1 MAKTYTG
8 DPGSSTKDE
17 LRFLVGD
24 TGQAVEMQL
33 TDEEIDWQYSRTIPS
48 VGAAA
53 IALVRRLIALN
64 RSLVDQ
70 SVGDISIS
78 YSQRLAA
85 LKVTL
90 NELIQDPTLG
100 ALSMGVGGVR
110 VEQIVEQNADVN
122 AVQPPVKRNQFT
134 MPGTNPYQ
142 TGGLSNVPGN

>member
-1 MAKTYTG
+1 MASTYSG
-8 DPGSSTKDE
+8 NPGASIKDQ

-24 TGQAVEMQL
+24 TGAAVPMQL
-33 TDEEIDWQYSRTIPS
+33 TDEEIDWQYSRTVPS
-48 VGAAA
+48 VGMAA

-70 SVGDISIS
+70 TVGDISIS

-85 LKVTL
+85 LRATL
-90 NELIQDPTLG
+90 AELIADPTLG
-100 ALSMGVGGVR
+100 SLSIKVGGTK
-110 VEQIVEQNADVN
+110 VEEIIAQNADVN

-142 TGGLSNVPGN
+142 TGGIGNIPGN

>member
-8 DPGSSTKDE
+8 NPGSSTKDE
-17 LRFLVGD
+17 LRFLIGD

-33 TDEEIDWQYSRTIPS
+33 TDEEIDWQYSQTTPG

-53 IALVRRLIALN
+53 IALVRRLMALN

-70 SVGDISIS
+70 TVGDISIS

-85 LKVTL
+85 LEATL

-100 ALSMGVGGVR
+100 ALTISVGGVTR
-110 VEQIVEQNADVN
+110 QQIVAQNNDPN
-122 AVQPPVKRNQFT
+122 AVQPPVKRDQFT

-142 TGGLSNVPGN
+142 ASWPGTGN